1 MRAAL
6 VLIGVV
12 ACGDNIRIVDPNAAI
27 SGSRLRIVHHV
38 FDDGARQLE
47 TDYLRDAARDED
59 CSPTSWSDGGSRC
72 TPPTQPAVFVDNDCS
87 TLLGKAP
94 RGTTPAYF
102 HREFVLQRQPMVS
115 RLYTATDRVAAPL
128 LVWQLLDNACIG
140 PVDADPN
147 ADYFALGPELTSE
160 EFARLHIVDVEAT
173 SRLAYSL
180 YTSDD
185 GMQIPIARAQLDTLL
200 DVDCLPFALDG
211 STSAT
216 CVPDVPVAEYYD
228 DDACGEPVLAIRS
241 GDAMPSFVQYA
252 DANACPA
259 YARIGDAI
267 ALPSPHRRTAA
278 GCVAA
283 IASNDE
289 RFFAIGDAVAFAHLS
304 RHRRDEGR
312 RIERIEL
319 VDGDRIFED
328 THLYDTAL
336 GIECA
341 LVATADGVRCL
352 PRSSL
357 LAPERE
363 PMYRDELCSDE
374 LSLVLVPAT
383 RCTLP
388 SHLVDD
394 GVRPLLR
401 YTGAIYHLSTGDR
414 CLPYTVPGSA
424 QSYELG
430 PALPLSTFA
439 AATAMAD

>member
-6 VLIGVV
+6 VLIGIV
-12 ACGDNIRIVDPNAAI
+12 ACGDNIRVFDPNAAI
-27 SGSRLRIVHHV
+27 SGSRLRLVFHQ
-38 FDDGARQLE
+38 FDDGTRQLE
-47 TDYLRDAARDED
+47 TEYLHDVKRDED
-59 CSPTSWSDGGSRC
+59 CYPTFWSDGAPRC
-72 TPPTQPAVFVDNDCS
+72 TPPTEPAVFLDSQCS
-87 TLLGKAP
+87 MLLGKAP
-94 RGTTPAYF
+94 RGTTPTYF
-102 HREFVLQRQPMVS
+102 HREFVLHRQPMVS
-115 RLYTATDRVAAPL
+115 RLYTTGDRVEAPL

-140 PVDADPN
+140 PIDADPN
-147 ADYFALGPELTSE
+147 ADYFTLGSELTSE
-160 EFARLHIVDVEAT
+160 DFARMSILPAGAT
-173 SRLAYSL
+173 SRLGYSQ

-185 GMQIPIARAQLDTLL
+185 GLQLPITDGMIDTLL
-200 DVDCLPFALDG
+200 DVGCSPFSLDG
-211 STSAT
+211 ATSAT
-216 CVPDVPVAEYYD
+216 CVPDIPVADYFRD
-228 DDACGEPVLAIRS
+228 GACTEPVLAIRS
-241 GDAMPSFVQYA
+241 SDRMPPYVQHA
-252 DANACPA
+252 DANGCPA
-259 YARIGDAI
+259 YARVGDAI
-267 ALPSPHRRTAA
+267 ALPSPYRRTAA

-289 RFFAIGDAVAFAHLS
+289 RFFAIGEPVAFAELA

-319 VDGDRIFED
+319 VDGERIFED
-328 THLYDTAL
+328 THLYDTTL

-341 LVATADGVRCL
+341 LVATADGERCL
-352 PRSSL
+352 PRSSS

-430 PALPLSTFA
+430 PALALSTFA